1 MHLTLAGRID
11 VSDDVPTGHPRL
23 RLVPALPAPP
33 KLYDVSQR
41 PRRLDPRPVAE
52 SFARGVAEVMARAR
66 PVDQLR
72 ELATWEVVRI
82 IDRAASR
89 QPHDLR
95 RSAFAPR
102 LRSVHLAAPCEGVIE
117 ACAVVDSGV
126 RTRAL
131 AFRLECRERTWRATV
146 VQFG

>member
-1 MHLTLAGRID
+1 MHLTLANRID
-11 VSDDVPTGHPRL
+11 VPDDVPATRPKL
-23 RLVPALPAPP
+23 RLVPPLPAPP
-33 KLYDVSQR
+33 KLYDVSHR

-72 ELATWEVVRI
+72 ELATWEVVRL

-89 QPHDLR
+89 QPHEPR
-95 RSAFAPR
+95 RAAMQPR
-102 LRSVHLAAPCEGVIE
+102 LRSVHLATPCDGVVE
-117 ACAVVDSGV
+117 ACAVVDAGA